1 MSNDDLDIVYT
12 NKGILKSMVE
22 ICHREDTLFSTP
34 KSNELNEGE
43 WRGEFG
49 KRVTKN
55 NHKNLVTNEGKNWN
69 YIKKKKYRS
78 GNQ

>member
-1 MSNDDLDIVYT
+1 MKIKILKMSNDDLDIVYT

-43 WRGEFG
+43 
-49 KRVTKN
+49 
-55 NHKNLVTNEGKNWN
+55 
-69 YIKKKKYRS
+69 
-78 GNQ
+78 